1 MAWLNSKF
9 YKEVVKYFE
18 IILDNND
25 DVEIIRDVLSMK
37 THLQDG
43 GAFISNLISDMD
55 IRGLSQ
61 EAHRKVTDFGLEW
74 KRSTSSHFKFVSF
87 DLNYQDFLDSIRTT

>member
-1 MAWLNSKF
+1 MVWLNSKF

-55 IRGLSQ
+55 IDKHKWRRFSAVHLMRLLCF
-61 EAHRKVTDFGLEW
+61 AF
-74 KRSTSSHFKFVSF
+74 FV
-87 DLNYQDFLDSIRTT
+87 L

>member
-1 MAWLNSKF
+1 
-9 YKEVVKYFE
+9 
-18 IILDNND
+18 
-25 DVEIIRDVLSMK
+25 MK